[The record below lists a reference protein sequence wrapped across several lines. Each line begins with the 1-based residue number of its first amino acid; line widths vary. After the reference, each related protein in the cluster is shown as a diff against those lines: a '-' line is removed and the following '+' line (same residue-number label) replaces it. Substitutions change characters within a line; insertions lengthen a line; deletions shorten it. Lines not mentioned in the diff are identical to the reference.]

1 VTARISRSSTV
12 VATREQ
18 VSSSVA
24 EEEVILNFR
33 DGAYYGLD
41 AVGARVWRLIQE
53 PRTLAEVCEA
63 IASEYDVAPERCERD
78 VIALFRRLAESGLI
92 EIEE

>member
-1 VTARISRSSTV
+1 MTPRISLASTV

-24 EEEVILNFR
+24 EEEVILNLR

-41 AVGARVWRLIQE
+41 AVGARAWRLIQE

-78 VIALFRRLAESGLI
+78 VVALFRRLAERGLV
-92 EIEE
+92 EIKG